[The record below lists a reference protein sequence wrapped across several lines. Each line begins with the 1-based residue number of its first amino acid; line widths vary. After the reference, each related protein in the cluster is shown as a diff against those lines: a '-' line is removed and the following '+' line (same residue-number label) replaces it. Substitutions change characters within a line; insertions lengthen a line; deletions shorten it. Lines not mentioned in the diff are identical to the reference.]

1 MNIEAL
7 LKLSLIDPLEAQ
19 VLLAHALKCTRV
31 QLVIRSKDE
40 LSPQQVTDV
49 SALFM
54 RRMQGEPIAYLT
66 GEREFHGLR
75 FEITPDVLIPRHETE
90 LLVELGMA
98 KLPKGGSVL
107 DLGTGS
113 GAIAVSLAHARRDA
127 QVTASDISP
136 DALSLARRNA
146 AAHAV
151 ALQFVQS
158 NWFEQIEGKFDLVIS
173 NPPYIAASDP
183 HLMQGDLRFEPR
195 TALTDEANGMMHIST
210 IVDGAVRHLKPG
222 GWLLLEHG
230 YDQSAAVRA
239 LLQKSGW
246 QQVQSWKDLAGIE
259 RVSGAL
265 LEGNHPGKPL

>member
-1 MNIEAL
+1 MNIESL

-31 QLVIRSKDE
+31 QLVIRSKDD
-40 LSPQQVTDV
+40 LTPKQVTDV

-90 LLVELGMA
+90 LLVELGA
-98 KLPKGGSVL
+98 EKLPKGGSVL

-113 GAIAVSLAHARRDA
+113 GAIAVSLGHARRDA
-127 QVTASDISP
+127 QVTATDISQG
-136 DALSLARRNA
+136 ALALARRNA
-146 AAHAV
+146 AANAV
-151 ALQFVQS
+151 ATNFVHS
-158 NWFEQIEGKFDLVIS
+158 DWFEQVEGRFDLIIS

-183 HLMQGDLRFEPR
+183 HLSQGDLRFEPR
-195 TALTDEANGMMHIST
+195 SALTDEANGMMHIGT
-210 IVDGAVRHLKPG
+210 IIDGAVRHLNAG

-230 YDQSAAVRA
+230 YDQATAVRA
-239 LLQKSGW
+239 LLQKYGW
-246 QQVQSWKDLAGIE
+246 QQVQSWKDLSGIE

-265 LEGNHPGKPL
+265 LDGNHSGKPL

>member
-98 KLPKGGSVL
+98 KLPKGGSIL

-136 DALSLARRNA
+136 DALSVARRNA

-195 TALTDEANGMMHIST
+195 AALTDEANGMMHIST

>member
-1 MNIEAL
+1 MTIEGL

-31 QLVIRSKDE
+31 QLVIRNKDT
-40 LSPQQVTDV
+40 LSPQQVTEV

-90 LLVELGMA
+90 LLVELGLE

-113 GAIAVSLAHARRDA
+113 GAIAVSLAHERRDA
-127 QVTASDISP
+127 QVTAADISQA
-136 DALSLARRNA
+136 ALAVARRNA

-151 ALQFVQS
+151 TIQLVHS
-158 NWFEQIEGKFDLVIS
+158 DWLEKIEGRFDLIVS

-183 HLMQGDLRFEPR
+183 HLQQGDLRFEPR
-195 TALTDEANGMMHIST
+195 SALTDGANGMMHISAV
-210 IVDGAVRHLKPG
+210 IDGAARHLHPA
-222 GWLLLEHG
+222 GWLLIEHG
-230 YDQSAAVRA
+230 YDQAAAVRA
-239 LLQKSGW
+239 LLQKAGW
-246 QQVQSWKDLAGIE
+246 QQAQSWKDLAGIE
-259 RVSGAL
+259 RVSGAV
-265 LEGNHPGKPL
+265 LEGNHADKPL

>member
-98 KLPKGGSVL
+98 KLPKGGSIL

-113 GAIAVSLAHARRDA
+113 GAIAVSLVHARRDA

-195 TALTDEANGMMHIST
+195 AALTDEANGMMHIST

-259 RVSGAL
+259 RVSGAV

>member
-31 QLVIRSKDE
+31 QVVIRSKDE
-40 LSPQQVTDV
+40 LQPQQVTEI

-90 LLVELGMA
+90 LLVDLA
-98 KLPKGGSVL
+98 ADKLPKGGAVL

-113 GAIAVSLAHARRDA
+113 GAIAVALAHARRDA
-127 QVTASDISP
+127 QVTATDISEA
-136 DALSLARRNA
+136 ALIVARKNA
-146 AAHAV
+146 ATHAV
-151 ALQFVQS
+151 TVQFIQGD
-158 NWFEQIEGKFDLVIS
+158 WFDQVDGKFDLVIS

-183 HLMQGDLRFEPR
+183 HLLQGDLRFEPR
-195 TALTDEANGMMHIST
+195 TALTDEANGMMHIGC
-210 IVDGAVRHLKPG
+210 IIDGAASHLKPG

-239 LLQKSGW
+239 LLKKAGW
-246 QQVQSWKDLAGIE
+246 QQIQSWPDLAGIE
-259 RVSGAL
+259 RVTGAVL
-265 LEGNHPGKPL
+265 QGNHSGKPL

>member
-31 QLVIRSKDE
+31 QVVIRSKDE
-40 LSPQQVTDV
+40 LQPQQVTEI

-90 LLVELGMA
+90 LLVDLA
-98 KLPKGGSVL
+98 ADKLPKGGAVL

-113 GAIAVSLAHARRDA
+113 GAIAVALAHARRDA
-127 QVTASDISP
+127 QVTATDISEA
-136 DALSLARRNA
+136 ALIVARKNA
-146 AAHAV
+146 ATHAV
-151 ALQFVQS
+151 TVQFIQGD
-158 NWFEQIEGKFDLVIS
+158 WFDQVEGKFDLVIS

-183 HLMQGDLRFEPR
+183 HLLQGDLRFEPR
-195 TALTDEANGMMHIST
+195 TALTDKANGMMHIGS
-210 IVDGAVRHLKPG
+210 IIDGAASHLKPG

-239 LLQKSGW
+239 LLQKAGW
-246 QQVQSWKDLAGIE
+246 QQIQSWPDLAGIE
-259 RVSGAL
+259 RVTGAVL
-265 LEGNHPGKPL
+265 QGNHSGKPL

>member
-40 LSPQQVTDV
+40 LTPQQVTEV

-66 GEREFHGLR
+66 GEREFYGLR
-75 FEITPDVLIPRHETE
+75 FAITPDVLIPRHETE
-90 LLVELGMA
+90 LLVELGVE
-98 KLPKGGSVL
+98 KLPKGGAVL

-127 QVTASDISP
+127 RVTATDISQG
-136 DALSLARRNA
+136 ALALARRNA

-151 ALQFVQS
+151 APQFVQS
-158 NWFEQIEGKFDLVIS
+158 DWFEQVEGQFDLIIS

-195 TALTDEANGMMHIST
+195 AALTDESNGMMHTGT
-210 IVDGAVRHLKPG
+210 IIDGAVRHLNPR

-230 YDQSAAVRA
+230 YDQASAVRT

-246 QQVQSWKDLAGIE
+246 QQVQSWKDLSGIE
-259 RVSGAL
+259 RVTGAL
-265 LEGNHPGKPL
+265 LDGNHSAKPL

>member
-195 TALTDEANGMMHIST
+195 AALTDEANGMMHIST

-239 LLQKSGW
+239 LLQRSGW

-259 RVSGAL
+259 RVSGAV

>member
-195 TALTDEANGMMHIST
+195 AALTDEANGMMHIST

-259 RVSGAL
+259 RVSGAV
-265 LEGNHPGKPL
+265 LEGNHRGKPL

>member
-19 VLLAHALKCTRV
+19 VLLAYALKCTRV
-31 QLVIRSKDE
+31 QVVIRSKDE
-40 LSPQQVTDV
+40 LQPQQVTEI

-90 LLVELGMA
+90 LLVDLA
-98 KLPKGGSVL
+98 ADKLPKGGAVL

-113 GAIAVSLAHARRDA
+113 GAIAVALAHARRDA
-127 QVTASDISP
+127 QVTATDISEA
-136 DALSLARRNA
+136 ALIVARKNA
-146 AAHAV
+146 ATHAV
-151 ALQFVQS
+151 TVQFIQGD
-158 NWFEQIEGKFDLVIS
+158 WFDQVEGKFDLVIS

-183 HLMQGDLRFEPR
+183 HLLQGDLRFEPR
-195 TALTDEANGMMHIST
+195 TALTDEANGMMHIGS
-210 IVDGAVRHLKPG
+210 IIDGAASHLKPG

-239 LLQKSGW
+239 LLKKAGW
-246 QQVQSWKDLAGIE
+246 QQIQSWPDLAGIE
-259 RVSGAL
+259 RVTGAVL
-265 LEGNHPGKPL
+265 QGNHSGKPL

>member
-195 TALTDEANGMMHIST
+195 AALTDEANGMMHIST

-259 RVSGAL
+259 RVSGAV

>member
-66 GEREFHGLR
+66 GEREFYGLR

-98 KLPKGGSVL
+98 KLPKGGSIL

-158 NWFEQIEGKFDLVIS
+158 NWFEQIEGKFDLIIS

-195 TALTDEANGMMHIST
+195 AALTDEANGMMHIST

-222 GWLLLEHG
+222 GWLLVEHG
-230 YDQSAAVRA
+230 YDQSAAIRA

-259 RVSGAL
+259 RVSGAV

>member
-98 KLPKGGSVL
+98 KLPKGGSIL

-195 TALTDEANGMMHIST
+195 AALTDEANGMMHIST

-259 RVSGAL
+259 RVSGAV

>member
-98 KLPKGGSVL
+98 KLPKGGSIL

-195 TALTDEANGMMHIST
+195 AALTDEANGMMHIST
-210 IVDGAVRHLKPG
+210 IVDGAARHLKPG

-259 RVSGAL
+259 RVSGAV

>member
-31 QLVIRSKDE
+31 QVVIRSKDE
-40 LSPQQVTDV
+40 LQPQQVTEI

-75 FEITPDVLIPRHETE
+75 FQITPDVLIPRHETE
-90 LLVELGMA
+90 LLVDLA
-98 KLPKGGSVL
+98 ADKLPKGGAVL

-113 GAIAVSLAHARRDA
+113 GAIAVALAHARRDA
-127 QVTASDISP
+127 QVTATDISEA
-136 DALSLARRNA
+136 ALTVARKNA
-146 AAHAV
+146 ATHAV
-151 ALQFVQS
+151 TVQFIQGD
-158 NWFEQIEGKFDLVIS
+158 WFDRVEGKFDLVIS

-183 HLMQGDLRFEPR
+183 HLLQGDLRFEPR
-195 TALTDEANGMMHIST
+195 IALTDEANGMMHIGS
-210 IVDGAVRHLKPG
+210 IIDGAASHLNPG

-239 LLQKSGW
+239 LLHKGGW
-246 QQVQSWKDLAGIE
+246 QQVQSWPDLAGIE
-259 RVSGAL
+259 RVTGAVL
-265 LEGNHPGKPL
+265 QGNHSGKPL

>member
-1 MNIEAL
+1 
-7 LKLSLIDPLEAQ
+7 
-19 VLLAHALKCTRV
+19 
-31 QLVIRSKDE
+31 LVIRSKDE

-98 KLPKGGSVL
+98 KLPKGGSIL

-158 NWFEQIEGKFDLVIS
+158 NWFEQIEGRFDLVIS

-195 TALTDEANGMMHIST
+195 AALTDVANGMMHIST